1 MKTARLDFILL
12 ANVAA
17 TAVMTGVIWFVQ
29 VVHYPLFVLVG
40 EQGFANYEQQHRA
53 LTTWVVGPPMLVEA
67 LTAGLLVI
75 YAPPYAK
82 RWQLVAGLILI
93 AVLWASTALIQVPC
107 HETLSHQFERAVAE
121 RLVASN
127 WLRTVAWTLRS
138 VLMLQ
143 LVRQRLR

>member
-1 MKTARLDFILL
+1 MKTARVDWILL

-17 TAVMTGVIWFVQ
+17 TTVMTGVIWFVQ

-40 EQGFANYEQQHRA
+40 EEGFASYEQQHRTW
-53 LTTWVVGPPMLVEA
+53 TTFVVGPPMLVEA
-67 LTAGLLVI
+67 LTAALLLM
-75 YAPPYAK
+75 YPPQHAK
-82 RWQLVAGLILI
+82 RWQLLAGVVLV

-107 HETLSHQFERAVAE
+107 HESLSHQFDRDVAE

-127 WLRTVAWTLRS
+127 WLRTAAWTLRS

>member
-1 MKTARLDFILL
+1 MKTARVDWVLL

-29 VVHYPLFVLVG
+29 VVHYPLFLLVG
-40 EQGFANYEQQHRA
+40 EQEFANYEQQHRT
-53 LTTWVVGPPMLVEA
+53 LTTFVVGPPMLVEA
-67 LTAGLLVI
+67 LTAGLLLI
-75 YAPPYAK
+75 YPPQYAK
-82 RWQLVAGLILI
+82 RWQLFAGVVLV

-107 HETLSHQFERAVAE
+107 HESLSHQFDRAVAE
-121 RLVASN
+121 RLVTSN

-143 LVRQRLR
+143 LVRQRIG